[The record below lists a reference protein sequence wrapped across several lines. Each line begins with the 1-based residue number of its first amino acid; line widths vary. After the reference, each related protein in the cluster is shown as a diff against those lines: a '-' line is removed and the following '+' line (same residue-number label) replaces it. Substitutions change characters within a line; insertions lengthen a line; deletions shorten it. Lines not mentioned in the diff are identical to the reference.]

1 MQPDCRLKPNETDE
15 AAFERQTTREKPET
29 SLSVSSR
36 ERSMNRNINILAELV
51 SLGGAPRNPE
61 SCFLPR
67 FPSLS
72 FSA

>member
-36 ERSMNRNINILAELV
+36 EGSMNRNINILAELV
-51 SLGGAPRNPE
+51 SRI
-61 SCFLPR
+61 
-67 FPSLS
+67 
-72 FSA
+72 

>member
-36 ERSMNRNINILAELV
+36 EGYPMNRNINILAELV
-51 SLGGAPRNPE
+51 SRI
-61 SCFLPR
+61 
-67 FPSLS
+67 
-72 FSA
+72 